1 MSDEAKEE
9 KDSKPAAEETPA
21 KGGSMGRGL
30 IIAFIGTVI
39 LAETAMFFLMVPS
52 AAEVSALAEQQ
63 LIDSIE
69 EGEEEAEEMKSE
81 KNKVQEFEM
90 GMFGEIFSPH
100 DTEATYRVELELY
113 GLIRGSNE
121 ETMKTEFEMKQGRL
135 RNAIRMRIRNSSLEE
150 LQENNL
156 GLLERRILTQCNHLL
171 AEDLLLGIGF
181 KSYQL
186 IEQ

>member
-1 MSDEAKEE
+1 MSDE
-9 KDSKPAAEETPA
+9 ETNEPNEVDESTPR
-21 KGGSMGRGL
+21 KSGLGRGL
-30 IIAFIGTVI
+30 VAAFIGAIVVV
-39 LAETAMFFLMVPS
+39 ETAMFFLMVPS
-52 AAEVSALAEQQ
+52 ADQVSALAEEQ
-63 LIDSIE
+63 LISSIE
-69 EGEEEAEEMKSE
+69 EGKKKAEEMQTE
-81 KNKVQEFEM
+81 KNRVQEFEL
-90 GMFGEIFSPH
+90 GMFGEVFSPH
-100 DTEATYRVELELY
+100 DTEASYRVELDLY
-113 GLIRGSNE
+113 GLIRNQNE
-121 ETMKTEFEMKQGRL
+121 EKMSEEFERKQGRL

>member
-1 MSDEAKEE
+1 MSEEAKEE
-9 KDSKPAAEETPA
+9 SNETSEA
-21 KGGSMGRGL
+21 KTGGVGRTL
-30 IIAFIGTVI
+30 IIAFVATVI

-52 AAEVSALAEQQ
+52 AEQVSALAEQK
-63 LIDSIE
+63 LIQSIE
-69 EGEEEAEEMKSE
+69 EGKKEAEEIQSE

-113 GLIRGSNE
+113 GLIRNKNE
-121 ETMKTEFEMKQGRL
+121 EQMGDEFSLKQGRL

-171 AEDLLLGIGF
+171 EEDLLLGIGF